1 MAEKQAF
8 TFRKVIVCHPVHQE
22 FIKYQF
28 IKHTEFIK
36 YQLLRHTKSLLN
48 TSYQSTLSSSR
59 RPLEPFLKEAP
70 LCFSIMRK
78 SASLD
83 FRTLF
88 YIQKIE
94 RVMLKHMDTSGK
106 KVSNG
111 RLLLL
116 PR

>member
-1 MAEKQAF
+1 MLSFQTTLLYGNNDKLYAISGTGTRSIEFFDANNPGAGWQLYSQASF
-8 TFRKVIVCHPVHQE
+8 
-22 FIKYQF
+22 
-28 IKHTEFIK
+28 
-36 YQLLRHTKSLLN
+36 N
-48 TSYQSTLSSSR
+48 SSR
-59 RPLEPFLKEAP
+59 RPLEPFLREAP
-70 LCFSIMRK
+70 LCFSIMGK

-111 RLLLL
+111 RRSIAARGRLCV
-116 PR
+116 